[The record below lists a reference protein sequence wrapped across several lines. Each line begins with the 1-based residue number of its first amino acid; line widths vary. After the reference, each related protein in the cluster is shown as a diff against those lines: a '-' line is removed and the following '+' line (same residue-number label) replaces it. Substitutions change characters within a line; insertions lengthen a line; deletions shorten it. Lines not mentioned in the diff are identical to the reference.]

1 MNTSLTAV
9 VNFICTEMTSV
20 YHQEETN
27 RQLLTE
33 THKFLQTYGLHKKY
47 STVAYSTQRHFCS
60 PTVDP

>member
-9 VNFICTEMTSV
+9 VNFIYTEMTSV

-33 THKFLQTYGLHKKY
+33 THKFLQTYGLHKK
-47 STVAYSTQRHFCS
+47 
-60 PTVDP
+60 